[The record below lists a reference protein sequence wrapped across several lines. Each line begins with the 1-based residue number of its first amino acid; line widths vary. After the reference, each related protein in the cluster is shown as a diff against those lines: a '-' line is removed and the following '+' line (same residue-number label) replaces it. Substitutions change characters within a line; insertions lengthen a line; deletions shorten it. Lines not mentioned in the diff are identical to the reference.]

1 MKSISIAVVLGV
13 AIAVAVGTSC
23 GPSLRRTYQSDN
35 AFERCFDMDYNPGL
49 NADRKTECWTVWLE
63 KRVYNQPEDKIEY
76 AGLRLAELNDG
87 ISIPGPPGPEGMFD
101 ERPSVGEI
109 HQSGTEGRAEPPA
122 MADGGVA
129 DAGSLVAPGQN
140 CEMVCKTAFG
150 ACAQVC
156 SGSVSGKYKKGCDS
170 GYRACMKACF
180 E

>member
-1 MKSISIAVVLGV
+1 MKSISIAFVLGV
-13 AIAVAVGTSC
+13 AIVVVVGASC

-49 NADRKTECWTVWLE
+49 SVDRKTECWTAWLE
-63 KRVYNQPEDKIEY
+63 KRVYNQPDDKIEY
-76 AGLRLAELNDG
+76 ARLRLAELNDG

-101 ERPSVGEI
+101 ERPSPGEI
-109 HQSGTEGRAEPPA
+109 HQPQTEGLAEAPP
-122 MADGGVA
+122 MTDGGVA
-129 DAGSLVAPGQN
+129 DAGIPVTPGQN

-156 SGSVSGKYKKGCDS
+156 SGSGSAKCKEGCDS

-180 E
+180 D

>member
-49 NADRKTECWTVWLE
+49 NVDRKTECWREWLE

-101 ERPSVGEI
+101 ERPSFGGI
-109 HQSGTEGRAEPPA
+109 QQSGTEGQVEAPVQT
-122 MADGGVA
+122 DGGVA

>member
-13 AIAVAVGTSC
+13 AIVVVVGISC

-35 AFERCFDMDYNPGL
+35 AFERCFDMDYNPGFSV
-49 NADRKTECWTVWLE
+49 DRKTECWTAWLE

-101 ERPSVGEI
+101 ERPSLGEI
-109 HQSGTEGRAEPPA
+109 QQSEAQDQVEAPA
-122 MADGGVA
+122 MADAGVA
-129 DAGSLVAPGQN
+129 DAGPPVAPGQN
-140 CEMVCKTAFG
+140 CEMICKTTFG

-156 SGSVSGKYKKGCDS
+156 SGSESGKCKEGCDS

-180 E
+180 D

>member
-1 MKSISIAVVLGV
+1 MKSIPIAVILGV
-13 AIAVAVGTSC
+13 AIVVAVGISC

-35 AFERCFDMDYNPGL
+35 AFKRCFDMDYNPGL
-49 NADRKTECWTVWLE
+49 SAKGKTECWTVWLE

-76 AGLRLAELNDG
+76 ARLRLAELNDG

-101 ERPSVGEI
+101 ERPSFGEI
-109 HQSGTEGRAEPPA
+109 HQSEAQGRVEAPA
-122 MADGGVA
+122 KT
-129 DAGSLVAPGQN
+129 DAGVSDAGALTAPGQN

-150 ACAQVC
+150 ACAQMC
-156 SGSVSGKYKKGCDS
+156 SSSGSGKCKKGCDS